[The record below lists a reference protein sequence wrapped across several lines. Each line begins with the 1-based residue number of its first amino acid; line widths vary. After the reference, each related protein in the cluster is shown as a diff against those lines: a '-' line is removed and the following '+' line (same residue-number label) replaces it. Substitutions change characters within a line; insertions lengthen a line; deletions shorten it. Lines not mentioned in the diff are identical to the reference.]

1 MPCVWALFF
10 LLTTGSARSQNN
22 TNPGEAS
29 SDAARPAVASEPV
42 VTPVLP
48 TPPVPAAAVGEAA
61 PPASTPPSPEGAV
74 LEAPQP
80 IEVSI
85 LYPHDREVVAGANVD
100 IFFDVKNCALAE
112 GGNALRVIVNNRL
125 PITLYSTA
133 RPLTL
138 GDLRE
143 GGQTIRAYVARSDG
157 TIIRD
162 PKGFAMTH
170 FYIKKKD
177 FQNYVDPTAPFL
189 TVNLPS
195 GETLDTDAE
204 NRVCFDYLIQN
215 AGAGGDSAL
224 QVHYSLPGY
233 DGSLSEPGPVYW
245 SNIPVGKHR
254 LVVELFDKNGHP
266 LFGAFNRVERIF
278 EVRQMLKA
286 KPYVPEKPAGE
297 EVPQG

>member
-10 LLTTGSARSQNN
+10 LLATGSARGQNN

-29 SDAARPAVASEPV
+29 SDAGRQAVASEPV

-48 TPPVPAAAVGEAA
+48 PPPAPAATESA
-61 PPASTPPSPEGAV
+61 PPASTPANPEGAV

-85 LYPHDREVVAGANVD
+85 LYPHDREVVTRTSVD
-100 IFFDVKNCALAE
+100 IFFDVKNCALTE

-138 GDLRE
+138 DDLRE
-143 GGQTIRAYVARSDG
+143 GGQTIRAYVARPDG

-177 FQNYVDPTAPFL
+177 FQNYVDPTVPFL

-215 AGAGGDSAL
+215 AGAGADSAL

-266 LFGAFNRVERIF
+266 LFGAFNRVERTF
-278 EVRQMLKA
+278 EVRQLLKA
-286 KPYVPEKPAGE
+286 KPYVPEKPATD